1 MKQEPGLSR
10 ADMAERLFRKPC
22 TFALSAPNLASLP
35 DDGRPEVCFGGR
47 SNAGKSSLLNA
58 LVGRRALARTSSS
71 PGRTRALNFF
81 DLGGILWLVDLPGYG
96 YARASDREAKA
107 WGRLVENYFRQRRSL
122 LRAYVLID
130 ARRGI
135 GQADHAFMSLLD
147 AAGVSHRA
155 VATKSD
161 KIRPS
166 EKGPPDAA
174 ILEALRLHPAAL
186 PTPIRTSAAKRRGL
200 EELRADIAEVA
211 GPGLPAGS
219 GGPDPESSA

>member
-1 MKQEPGLSR
+1 MTQESGPSPG
-10 ADMAERLFRKPC
+10 DMAERLFRKPC
-22 TFALSAPNLASLP
+22 TFALSAPGLASLP

-58 LVGRRALARTSSS
+58 VVGRRALARTSSS

-81 DLGGILWLVDLPGYG
+81 DLGGILWMVDLPGYG
-96 YARASDREAKA
+96 YARASNREAKA
-107 WGRLVENYFRQRRSL
+107 WGRLVEHYFRERRSL

-147 AAGVSHRA
+147 AAGVSYRA
-155 VATKSD
+155 VVTKSD

-166 EKGPPDAA
+166 EQGASDEA
-174 ILEALRLHPAAL
+174 ISEALRTHPAAFPEPL
-186 PTPIRTSAAKRRGL
+186 RTSAAKRRGL
-200 EELRADIAEVA
+200 EALRSDIVEAA
-211 GPGLPAGS
+211 GLQRLAGNGNAPGTQ
-219 GGPDPESSA
+219 